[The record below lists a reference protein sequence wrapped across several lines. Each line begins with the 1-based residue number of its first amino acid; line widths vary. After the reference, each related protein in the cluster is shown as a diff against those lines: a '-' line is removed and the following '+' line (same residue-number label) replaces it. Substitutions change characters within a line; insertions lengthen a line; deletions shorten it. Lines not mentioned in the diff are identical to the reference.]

1 MAGAGVV
8 AMRGDRSIA
17 GDIPYKDFP
26 VRKPPMHLFMSGG
39 IVAAMGTST
48 EGVRFVLAIFDA
60 LEAIVL
66 LFIGTERYSD
76 RAGDRGCVP
85 YRTLHLKDPLRGLI
99 GGGSVRCPLP
109 IRVLQIPPVAPS
121 RGYLSP

>member
-1 MAGAGVV
+1 MTAGTSPT
-8 AMRGDRSIA
+8 RTSRS
-17 GDIPYKDFP
+17 G
-26 VRKPPMHLFMSGG
+26 KPPMHLFMSGG
-39 IVAAMGTST
+39 IVTTMGTST

-60 LEAIVL
+60 LVAIVL

-76 RAGDRGCVP
+76 QTGDRGCVP